1 LRGARKSGRRQRR
14 LREVDLTEGRDGGHE
29 AVAARSDAIE
39 PGAGVLL
46 KDFGAYA
53 TATRAR

>member
-1 LRGARKSGRRQRR
+1 M
-14 LREVDLTEGRDGGHE
+14 TEGRDGGHE

-53 TATRAR
+53 QARTAELKAHAERLAAEAGYGSR